1 MLFLDIS
8 SRLEALAM
16 IVIKIPLEHAATDLP
31 PMLILVSILVDDLI
45 SPSSTMTESWKK
57 RLSMPDTSR
66 VTCGSDSN
74 LPASMVHWYSPVSI

>member
-8 SRLEALAM
+8 LTLEAFAM
-16 IVIKIPLEHAATDLP
+16 IVIDMLIEHAAIDLP
-31 PMLILVSILVDDLI
+31 PMLTLVSIVLDNLI
-45 SPSSTMTESWKK
+45 SPSSTMTKRWKK

-74 LPASMVHWYSPVSI
+74 LPASMVH